1 MLFRRRRPEGFFD
14 RLRTALWPRRSFGR
28 SFQYFIKRVLRL
40 TATPHAIAAG
50 VAAGVFASWT
60 PLLGFHF
67 ILAFAIS
74 YLLAGNMVAA
84 ALGTAFGNPLS
95 FPFIW
100 ALTLKVGNMLI
111 GIETGAHQKHV
122 NLEALLRHLDISQ
135 LWEPV
140 LKPML
145 IGAIPPGVVSGIA
158 FYILTYWAVRVFQA
172 RRKSRLAERA
182 RVRLHELA
190 KASSERTVDRT
201 ADRANRA

>member
-1 MLFRRRRPEGFFD
+1 M
-14 RLRTALWPRRSFGR
+14 RTALWPRRSFGR

-74 YLLAGNMVAA
+74 YVLAGNMVAA

-100 ALTLKVGNMLI
+100 ALTLKIGNLLI
-111 GIETGAHQKHV
+111 GIETGAHQKHI

-135 LWEPV
+135 LWDPV

-145 IGAIPPGVVSGIA
+145 IGAIPPGIVSAVG
-158 FYILTYWAVRVFQA
+158 FYILTYWGVRAFQA
-172 RRKSRLAERA
+172 RRKSRLAARAKSRIQDLAAARTERNADGAERA
-182 RVRLHELA
+182 
-190 KASSERTVDRT
+190 
-201 ADRANRA
+201 

>member
-1 MLFRRRRPEGFFD
+1 M
-14 RLRTALWPRRSFGR
+14 RTALWPRRSFGR

-67 ILAFAIS
+67 FLAFGLS

-100 ALTLKVGNMLI
+100 ALTIKIGNMLI
-111 GIETGAHQKHV
+111 GIETGAHHKHV
-122 NLEALLRHLDISQ
+122 DLGALLKHLDVSQ

-145 IGAIPPGVVSGIA
+145 IGSIPPGVVSGIA
-158 FYILTYWAVRVFQA
+158 FYILTYWGVRAFQV
-172 RRKSRLAERA
+172 RRKSRLAARA
-182 RVRLHELA
+182 KARIQELA
-190 KASSERTVDRT
+190 AARAERT
-201 ADRANRA
+201 ADRAKRA